1 MATWPGEIYISSTK
15 NDLVSSIAIKRLQ
28 INHGTI
34 IHIIVLWINTMLWR
48 KELNSLL
55 QLKQMKLPKKS
66 THVAVLFRL
75 NLVKVVWQLVA
86 YPERI
91 FSIVISF
98 RKNKEGGLMVMCL
111 VQLINLHTFHK
122 AVWKSLGFP
131 SFKVRSM

>member
-66 THVAVLFRL
+66 THVAVLFRS